1 MKPSK
6 PIKEWKYVFLD
17 TSVIIDFLQNP
28 EKHAKNPIV
37 QKRIA
42 LTQKLINNLGASNNG
57 SRCLFY
63 VSAVSLSELIKSSRP
78 ENIAQEVALIFNT
91 SDVVFVDFTKNIA
104 NFLQRSLENYLPD
117 GQKHT
122 FIKQLEK
129 ELNDKNVYNAR
140 QWVSDD
146 LKIAATAST
155 VKKLDALLTADKNT
169 FYPIAEKLEIPCL
182 VTEDIPLDLFGELD
196 TEHVFG

>member
-28 EKHAKNPIV
+28 EKHAKNPDV
-37 QKRIA
+37 QNRII
-42 LTQKLINNLGASNNG
+42 LTKKLINNLGVSSNG
-57 SRCLFY
+57 SKCLFY
-63 VSAVSLSELIKSSRP
+63 ISAISLSELIKSSRP

-91 SDVVFVDFTKNIA
+91 SDVVFMDFTKNIA

-117 GQKHT
+117 GQKHI
-122 FIKQLEK
+122 FIRQLEK
-129 ELNDKNVYNAR
+129 ELKVKNMHNSR

-146 LKIAATAST
+146 LKIVATAST

-169 FYPIAEKLEIPCL
+169 MYPIAIKLEVPCL
-182 VTEDIPLDLFGELD
+182 ITDDIPLNMFGDLD
-196 TEHVFG
+196 TDLVFG

>member
-1 MKPSK
+1 MKPNK

-17 TSVIIDFLQNP
+17 TSVIIDFLQNS
-28 EKHAKNPIV
+28 EKHAKNPKV
-37 QKRIA
+37 QKRIE
-42 LTQKLINNLGASNNG
+42 LTQKLINNLGISNNG
-57 SRCLFY
+57 NRCLFY

-91 SDVVFVDFTKNIA
+91 SDVVFMDFTKSIA
-104 NFLQRSLENYLPD
+104 NFLQRSLENFLPD

-129 ELNDKNVYNAR
+129 VLNEQNVSNAR

-155 VKKLDALLTADKNT
+155 VKKLDALLTADRNT
-169 FYPIAEKLEIPCL
+169 FFPIAEKLEIPCL
-182 VTEDIPLDLFGELD
+182 VTDDIPIDLFGELD
-196 TEHVFG
+196 TESTF

>member
-28 EKHAKNPIV
+28 EKHARNPQV
-37 QKRIA
+37 QKRIV
-42 LTQKLINNLGASNNG
+42 LTQKLINNLGSSDKGNK
-57 SRCLFY
+57 CLFY

-78 ENIAQEVALIFNT
+78 DNIAQEIALIFNT

-104 NFLQRSLENYLPD
+104 NLLQRSLESYLPD
-117 GQKHT
+117 GQKHIL
-122 FIKQLEK
+122 IKQLEK
-129 ELNDKNVYNAR
+129 KLNVENVHNAR

-146 LKIAATAST
+146 LKIAATAHS
-155 VKKLDALLTADKNT
+155 VKKLDVLLTGDKRT
-169 FYPIAEKLEIPCL
+169 FYPIAEKLGIPCL
-182 VTEDIPLDLFGELD
+182 VTDDIPLDMFGELNI
-196 TEHVFG
+196 ESLF

>member
-1 MKPSK
+1 MKPNK
-6 PIKEWKYVFLD
+6 PIKEWKYIFLD

-28 EKHAKNPIV
+28 EKHTKNPKV
-37 QKRIA
+37 QKRIE
-42 LTQKLINNLGASNNG
+42 LTQKLINNLGVSNNG
-57 SRCLFY
+57 NRCLFY

-91 SDVVFVDFTKNIA
+91 SDVVFIDFTKSIA
-104 NFLQRSLENYLPD
+104 NFLQKSLENFLPD

-129 ELNDKNVYNAR
+129 SLKEQNFNNAR

-155 VKKLDALLTADKNT
+155 IKKLDVLLTADRNT
-169 FYPIAEKLEIPCL
+169 FFPIAEKLEIPCL
-182 VTEDIPLDLFGELD
+182 VTDDIPIDLFGELD
-196 TEHVFG
+196 IESIF

>member
-1 MKPSK
+1 MKPNK

-17 TSVIIDFLQNP
+17 TSVIIDFLQNS
-28 EKHAKNPIV
+28 EKHAKNPKV
-37 QKRIA
+37 QKRIE
-42 LTQKLINNLGASNNG
+42 LTQKLINNLGISNNG
-57 SRCLFY
+57 NRCLFY

-91 SDVVFVDFTKNIA
+91 SDVVFMDFTKSIA
-104 NFLQRSLENYLPD
+104 NFLQRSLENFLPD

-129 ELNDKNVYNAR
+129 VLNEQNVSNAR

-155 VKKLDALLTADKNT
+155 VKKLDALLTADRNT
-169 FYPIAEKLEIPCL
+169 FFPIAEKLEIPCL
-182 VTEDIPLDLFGELD
+182 VTDEIPINLFGELD
-196 TEHVFG
+196 TESTF